1 MSGLEKIKSQILE
14 EANAAAQSKTAQ
26 AQAQAQEILDAAKAK
41 GDELAKSIIEK
52 AEIQAKNFGERAQ
65 SSAELKRK
73 TSVLTSKQEVI
84 SDVMK
89 KAFRKLT
96 NMQEGEYF
104 ELVLKLAEKYVL
116 AKEGGI
122 FFSAKDIARMPADV
136 KQSILKIAAD
146 KGGSLEIL
154 QSEKEFDGGFVLA
167 YGGIE
172 ENCTFKAIFE
182 AKKDEIT
189 DAIYKIIFA

>member
-26 AQAQAQEILDAAKAK
+26 AQAQAQEILDAAKAEGEK
-41 GDELAKSIIEK
+41 LAKSIIEK

-73 TSVLTSKQEVI
+73 TSMLTSKQEVI
-84 SDVMK
+84 SDVME
-89 KAFRKLT
+89 KAFHKLT
-96 NMQEGEYF
+96 NMQDKEYF

-116 AKEGGI
+116 AKEGSI

-136 KQSILKIAAD
+136 KQSILKIAED

-154 QSEKEFDGGFVLA
+154 PSEKDFDGGFVLA